1 MVAESGL
8 VLGVDTHK
16 EVHVTAILDELGR
29 LVDVSC
35 YAATDHGSEQMLAWA
50 RRHGIVRRAGV
61 EGTGSYGYRL
71 TRILQRADI
80 QVFEVNRPD
89 RSHRRR
95 RGKSDPVDAEAAARA
110 VLSGEARAFPKDRE
124 GLVGTLRALIVARR
138 SAVKART
145 QTFNQIHALL
155 VACEDTARDRLGRRR
170 GRDLAQS
177 CSRLQ
182 PKDGT
187 RIALRSLGRRWLHL
201 NEEVRALKAHIS
213 AVVKRMAP
221 RLLERHSV
229 GVLSAAQLLV
239 TAGDNPDRFRSEAAF
254 AALCGASPVEAS
266 SGKTTRHR
274 LNRGGDRAA
283 NTALWAI
290 ANVRLIHDPRTRAYA
305 ERRTAL
311 GNSRKEILRIL
322 KRYIARELF
331 AIIVQ
336 SLRDDRPRHAVA

>member
-8 VLGVDTHK
+8 GLGVDTHK

-29 LVDVSC
+29 LAGVSRF
-35 YAATDHGSEQMLAWA
+35 AATDHGSEQMLAWA

-61 EGTGSYGYRL
+61 ESTGSYGYRL

-80 QVFEVNRPD
+80 EVVAVNRPD

-95 RGKSDPVDAEAAARA
+95 PAPCCPERRGP
-110 VLSGEARAFPKDRE
+110 FPRNGKERE
-124 GLVGTLRALIVARR
+124 GPVGTLRALIVARR

-145 QTFNQIHALL
+145 QAFNQIHALL
-155 VACEDTARDRLGRRR
+155 VACEDTVRDRLGRRR
-170 GRDLAQS
+170 GRALAQS

-201 NEEVRALKAHIS
+201 DKEVRAFKAHIS
-213 AVVKRMAP
+213 AVVNRIAP

-229 GVLSAAQLLV
+229 GGLSAAQLLV
-239 TAGDNPDRFRSEAAF
+239 TAGDNPDQFRSEADF

-266 SGKTTRHR
+266 RVRRRDTT
-274 LNRGGDRAA
+274 
-283 NTALWAI
+283 
-290 ANVRLIHDPRTRAYA
+290 
-305 ERRTAL
+305 
-311 GNSRKEILRIL
+311 
-322 KRYIARELF
+322 
-331 AIIVQ
+331 
-336 SLRDDRPRHAVA
+336 